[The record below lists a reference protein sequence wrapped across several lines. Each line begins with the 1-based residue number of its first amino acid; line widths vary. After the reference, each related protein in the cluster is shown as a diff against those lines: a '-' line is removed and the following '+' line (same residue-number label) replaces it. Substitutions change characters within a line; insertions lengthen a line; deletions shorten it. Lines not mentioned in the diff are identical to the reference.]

1 VVIVTHLKKQSG
13 SYGYFSTV
21 YRVCNRFY
29 SFCSYN
35 RRNGIVMRNRIK
47 FKVNVQEY
55 VERSNAE
62 RERRRTI
69 FTNAIQSIVKEKNVQ
84 YNEAKLLLT
93 AKLRLDVMNR
103 CMQMVS

>member
-1 VVIVTHLKKQSG
+1 
-13 SYGYFSTV
+13 
-21 YRVCNRFY
+21 
-29 SFCSYN
+29 
-35 RRNGIVMRNRIK
+35 MRNRIK

-69 FTNAIQSIVKEKNVQ
+69 FTNAIQSIVREKNVH

-93 AKLRLDVMNR
+93 KKLSLDIYKR
-103 CMQMVS
+103 RMQMI